1 MVQITIYPAVL
12 LQGEKHFK
20 QKQTIIE
27 KNDALD
33 RLLKYFSL
41 FLVENKENMPN
52 SHSLLETKK
61 VLIYFSFF
69 RHYFIRLK
77 VSIG

>member
-1 MVQITIYPAVL
+1 MVQIIIYPAVL

-41 FLVENKENMPN
+41 FLVENKEDMPN

-61 VLIYFSFF
+61 VLI
-69 RHYFIRLK
+69 
-77 VSIG
+77 